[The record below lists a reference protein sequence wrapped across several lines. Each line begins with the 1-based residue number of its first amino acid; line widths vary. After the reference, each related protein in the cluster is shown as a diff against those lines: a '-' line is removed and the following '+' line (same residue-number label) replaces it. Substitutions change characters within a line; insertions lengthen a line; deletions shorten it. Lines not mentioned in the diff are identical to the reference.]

1 MYRKY
6 TYIFFSLFKKKTEQY
21 LRFFGRWLETTPQG
35 DGGMNVGINSNLYF
49 DSFNFEMVSYFLQA
63 GGWTLPP
70 APRLLERIE
79 SIWFY
84 QPLAW

>member
-1 MYRKY
+1 MYRGKE
-6 TYIFFSLFKKKTEQY
+6 FFFLIQEKDSEQY
-21 LRFFGRWLETTPQG
+21 LSFFGSWLETTLQG
-35 DGGMNVGINSNLYF
+35 DGGMNRGINSNLYF
-49 DSFNFEMVSYFLQA
+49 DSFNFETVSYFLQA
-63 GGWTLPP
+63 RGWTLPP